1 MSTTAATN
9 ARLTQPR
16 RACESSNRLSS
27 FRGCRDCRTKH
38 IILARCRNLDRM
50 DPAID
55 APNVEFIMSHDEEL
69 KKWVLA
75 ELKWEPSILS
85 SHIGVTAEGGTITL
99 IGHVESH
106 QDEANPPL
114 IYSTSCS

>member
-1 MSTTAATN
+1 
-9 ARLTQPR
+9 
-16 RACESSNRLSS
+16 
-27 FRGCRDCRTKH
+27 
-38 IILARCRNLDRM
+38 M